1 MASKKKVVHSQLATA
16 ILNLIEPVTAALDA
30 DHYEISGQLSAVG
43 QMGHELP
50 SKQDRGLQILVANF
64 CRDVYQQIHG
74 APQTGTYRGFPGVK
88 DSLDRA
94 EASLTRLVDSYASQP
109 EGLETDPNTVKLHSF
124 VRVTQIRYEAL
135 TEMLTAYK
143 DVYFQLFGTEWQYL
157 APGTG
162 KPRAT
167 TQEAMAAVRAIIEK
181 KKQPAT
187 ATTEPVAG

>member
-16 ILNLIEPVTAALDA
+16 ILNLIEPITAALDA
-30 DHYEISGQLSAVG
+30 DFPIE
-43 QMGHELP
+43 MGHELP
-50 SKQDRGLQILVANF
+50 SRQDRGLQILIANL
-64 CRDVYQQIHG
+64 CRDVHQQIHG

-94 EASLTRLVDSYASQP
+94 EASLTRLVDSYAAQP
-109 EGLETDPNTVKLHSF
+109 EGLETDPNAVKLHSF
-124 VRVTQIRYEAL
+124 VRVTMIRYEAL

-143 DVYFQLFGTEWQYL
+143 DVYFQLFGSEWQYMT
-157 APGTG
+157 PGTG